1 MEATERQLHGTQ
13 WADHVLHY
21 CNAQD
26 IQQTRTSIQ
35 QRCDRWA
42 EDLDIDIQIQ
52 SITELSALPISA
64 IPPDELLIDLRGF
77 LVNTIHEQSKRFSF
91 VPNDLALLFNS
102 FLPDLTRL
110 CAVLDVAPNPA
121 AR

>member
-1 MEATERQLHGTQ
+1 
-13 WADHVLHY
+13 VLHY

-42 EDLDIDIQIQ
+42 EDLDIDIRIQ

-64 IPPDELLIDLRGF
+64 IPPGRAFDPICED
-77 LVNTIHEQSKRFSF
+77 SW
-91 VPNDLALLFNS
+91 
-102 FLPDLTRL
+102 
-110 CAVLDVAPNPA
+110 
-121 AR
+121 